1 MGKRSVIPFGPQHPV
16 LPEPIHLDLVVED
29 EKVVEAIP
37 NIGFIHRGLE
47 GLAPDRDFQKY
58 LYVVERTCGICSFGH
73 GLGYVESVE
82 GIMNVEVPEKA
93 KFLRVIWAELARMTS
108 HLMWLGFTADA
119 FGFES
124 LFYQSWR
131 IREKVLDL
139 MEMTTGGRLIYSV
152 LKVGGV
158 LKDISP
164 ESEKKI
170 LDDLK
175 DIEQETREMTKT
187 FLDDYSVQTRLKGV
201 GVLTKQQAHD
211 VGACGPMA
219 RASGIACDMRMRGY
233 EAYPYLDFEPVV
245 SQDGDS
251 YARCEVRI
259 NEIFASINLVREA
272 FARMPKE
279 GDLAAVV
286 KGNPNGEYFARIE
299 QPRGE
304 AIFYTEGHGKPN
316 LDRFRLRT
324 PTFANLQAL
333 CETLKGVEYADVPIL
348 ILTIDPCISC
358 TER

>member
-29 EKVVEAIP
+29 ERVVEAIP

-73 GLGYVESVE
+73 GLGYVESIE

-93 KFLRVIWAELARMTS
+93 RYLRVIWAEMARMTS

-124 LFYQSWR
+124 LFYQAWR
-131 IREKVLDL
+131 IRERVLDL

-158 LKDISP
+158 LRDISP
-164 ESEKKI
+164 EMQKKI
-170 LDDLK
+170 LDDLNE
-175 DIEQETREMTKT
+175 IEKETRDMTKT

-233 EAYPYLDFEPVV
+233 EAYADLGFEPVV

-251 YARCEVRI
+251 YARCEVRT
-259 NEIFASINLVREA
+259 NEIFASIELVRRA
-272 FARMPKE
+272 FAKMPKE
-279 GDLAAVV
+279 GDLATAF

-304 AIFYTEGHGKPN
+304 AIFYSEGHGKPT

-333 CETLKGVEYADVPIL
+333 CETLKGAEYADVPIL